1 MEFID
6 FLMSRKNFK
15 KDTDVKFLNPLVMA
29 FVGDSIYS
37 LYVKTQQL
45 NLFAEKVN
53 NLTKKTAE
61 QVNAKAQEQALFKVM
76 DTLTEEEIDI
86 VKRARNANIHTRA
99 KNYSIEEYRHAT
111 ALEALLGYLYLTSN
125 TNRLQELLKLIFE

>member
-6 FLMSRKNFK
+6 FLMSGKNFK
-15 KDTDVKFLNPLVMA
+15 NDTDVKFLNPLVMA

-61 QVNAKAQEQALFKVM
+61 KVNAKAQEQALFKVM
-76 DTLTEEEIDI
+76 DKLTEEEIDI

>member
-1 MEFID
+1 MGF
-6 FLMSRKNFK
+6 
-15 KDTDVKFLNPLVMA
+15 
-29 FVGDSIYS
+29 
-37 LYVKTQQL
+37 
-45 NLFAEKVN
+45 
-53 NLTKKTAE
+53 
-61 QVNAKAQEQALFKVM
+61 
-76 DTLTEEEIDI
+76 TEEEIDI